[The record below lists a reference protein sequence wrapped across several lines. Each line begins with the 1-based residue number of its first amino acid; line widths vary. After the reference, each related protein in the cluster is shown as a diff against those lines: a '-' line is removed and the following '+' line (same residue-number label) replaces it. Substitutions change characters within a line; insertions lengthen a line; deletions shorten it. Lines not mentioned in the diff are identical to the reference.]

1 MLLIRSDLRTN
12 HTMMIVIITFT
23 MKYSGT
29 TGGSCDCRRDE
40 YVVRFARLGSKHHR
54 ITFLKSSLINLL
66 L

>member
-1 MLLIRSDLRTN
+1 
-12 HTMMIVIITFT
+12 MMIVIITFT

-29 TGGSCDCRRDE
+29 TGGSCRCDCRRHE
-40 YVVRFARLGSKHHR
+40 YVVRFARFGSKHHR